1 MGRGK
6 KGWKH
11 KLCEI
16 TYRKRNLNEKLACIK
31 KSLDE
36 VCRILN
42 PKC

>member
-1 MGRGK
+1 VGRGK
-6 KGWKH
+6 KGLKH

-16 TYRKRNLNEKLACIK
+16 TYRKRHLNEKLACIK